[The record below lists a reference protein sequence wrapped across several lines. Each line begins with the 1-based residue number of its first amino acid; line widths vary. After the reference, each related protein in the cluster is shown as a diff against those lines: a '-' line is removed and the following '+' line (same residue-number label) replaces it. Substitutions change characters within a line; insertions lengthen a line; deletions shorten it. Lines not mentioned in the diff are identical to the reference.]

1 MIKESLTYSNEQLHQ
16 LIDSYFEGSIPPAQ
30 LEMLLDVS
38 KAYGNGDLPI
48 GDEQLAEELLSISA
62 IENYAQA
69 ALVSLEAKVPA
80 DLESRLDSHISQLAS
95 RSRRK
100 WIWVKAGSAAACVA
114 LLLTA
119 GLHFMNHTST
129 LPTLKPENR
138 INIASAVQ
146 PSNETD
152 SGVTKTA
159 EVAVVT
165 SSELM
170 AAAYSDEPTSSGS
183 VASAIAPPTLAS
195 VSGVVNTNRKRSL
208 KVSNEKNRAKTLGG
222 STTINLPHPLPE
234 TTIPD
239 IAGSIDM
246 PETLPHIQGVMPTLL
261 AAKSEVADLITSPF
275 TAIGQTFDKVVESLN
290 VVNAT
295 MYEANKTAA
304 AVSQEFL
311 EASTAPLRSI

>member
-1 MIKESLTYSNEQLHQ
+1 
-16 LIDSYFEGSIPPAQ
+16 
-30 LEMLLDVS
+30 
-38 KAYGNGDLPI
+38 LPI
-48 GDEQLAEELLSISA
+48 NDRQIADDLRSISA
-62 IENYAQA
+62 IENYAQTV
-69 ALVSLEAKVPA
+69 LMSLEAKVPA

-114 LLLTA
+114 MLLTA

-129 LPTLKPENR
+129 LPTLKPESR
-138 INIASAVQ
+138 INIASAAQ

-152 SGVTKTA
+152 SGIAETA
-159 EVAVVT
+159 EVAVGT
-165 SSELM
+165 PSELM
-170 AAAYSDEPTSSGS
+170 AAAHSDEPTSSGS
-183 VASAIAPPTLAS
+183 VASAIVPPTLAS
-195 VSGVVNTNRKRSL
+195 VSGVANTNRKRSP

-222 STTINLPHPLPE
+222 STTINLPHPMPE
-234 TTIPD
+234 TTIPA
-239 IAGSIDM
+239 ISGSIDM
-246 PETLPHIQGVMPTLL
+246 PETLPHIQGIMPTLL
-261 AAKSEVADLITSPF
+261 AAKSEVEDLITSPF
-275 TAIGQTFDKVVESLN
+275 AAIGQTFDKVVESLN